1 MAKANAE
8 SFSVGDRVAHSKF
21 GEGTVLEVNGK
32 VIRIEFADQVR
43 KLALG
48 IAPIKKL

>member
-8 SFSVGDRVAHSKF
+8 SFTAGDRVAHSKF

-32 VIRIEFADQVR
+32 VIRIEFTDQVR